1 MAREHGARWRFEA
14 IGTAWEIETP
24 DPIDPEARA
33 TVRERID
40 AYDATWS
47 RFRDDSL
54 VARIAREPGAWTLP
68 AEAGPLLELYRMLYA
83 ATDGRMSPLVG
94 ASLDRLGYDAA
105 LRLRPS
111 GPPIAAPRWEDAIAW
126 DGTTLQAPRPVAID
140 VGAAGKGQLVDLV
153 LDALVA
159 AGVEE
164 AVVDAS
170 GDLRRIGGG
179 IARIGLEHP
188 GDPSRVVGVAELS
201 TGALCA
207 SAVNRRAWG
216 DGLHHVLDAT
226 TGIPVDRVVATWV
239 VAGTAMVADAVAT
252 ALFHVDP
259 ERIPPE
265 LGIEYVR
272 IAGGRLEHSAGFPG
286 EVFA

>member
-1 MAREHGARWRFEA
+1 MTEDRGGRWRFEA
-14 IGTAWEIETP
+14 IGTAWEIETAA
-24 DPIDPEARA
+24 PIDAE
-33 TVRERID
+33 VRTIVRDVIA

-54 VARIAREPGAWTLP
+54 VARIASEPGSWTLP
-68 AEAGPLLELYRMLYA
+68 PEAGPLLGLYRVLYA

-111 GPPIAAPRWEDAIAW
+111 GPPMAAPRWEDAIAW
-126 DGTTLQAPRPVAID
+126 DGRTLQAPRPVAID
-140 VGAAGKGQLVDLV
+140 IGAAGKGQLVDLV
-153 LDALVA
+153 LDALLA

-164 AVVDAS
+164 ALVDAS
-170 GDLRRIGGG
+170 GDLRRAGDG

-188 GDPSRVVGVAELS
+188 GDPSRVVGVAELR

-252 ALFHVDP
+252 ALFHIGP
-259 ERIPPE
+259 ERIPAE
-265 LGIEYVR
+265 LGIEYAR
-272 IAGGRLEHSAGFPG
+272 IAGGRLEHSPGFPG